1 MNKEYT
7 GWIPTVGGRLSFS
20 VIGETSHPQEALFF
34 NEAGQKKRCIFGFQH
49 RDLSD
54 ASPFLFYKSIY
65 NYLNGISGDFIFA
78 LYGSANDVAD
88 DLDAPFEG
96 KILLFYS
103 DQQREVS
110 QALNYE
116 LARLSALD
124 DEASQQDFLTNT
136 LEPNLLSLYKQHG
149 IYMLDVVLDRSG
161 RVTCSTP
168 DSGLPKKLFNERHD
182 ISGLQDVEKHVA
194 SELFFFLKDVCH
206 RHQHHS
212 PRTDTIVDLHD
223 TSENKLL
230 WKNETLR
237 ALYKRVLDFK
247 RSSSPGTSYSALGM
261 LSYIRSFKRTF
272 CSDIQINKASHA
284 LTQGSNS
291 GENPNKYLF
300 LNDEELEASIRV
312 CLDKRH
318 AEGGA
323 ISRDNSRQFT
333 WLLGIF
339 TIMASGAGLLGL
351 APKPENIE
359 PLSPYLVSAV
369 NFLIKN
375 EVWLLMPFVAIYFVP
390 WARKSS
396 FWKKEFERLLVTLP
410 KHMILTMLLALI
422 GLLLMLAYS
431 LFIPR

>member
-20 VIGETSHPQEALFF
+20 VIGQTSHPQEALFV
-34 NEAGQKKRCIFGFQH
+34 NEAGQSQRCIFGFQH

-78 LYGSANDVAD
+78 LYGSADDVAD
-88 DLDAPFEG
+88 DLDAPFVG
-96 KILLFYS
+96 KILLFYN

-124 DEASQQDFLTNT
+124 DEVSQQDFLTNT
-136 LEPNLLSLYKQHG
+136 LEPNLLSLYRQHG
-149 IYMLDVVLDRSG
+149 IYMLDITLERNG
-161 RVTCSTP
+161 QVTCNVPTESFA
-168 DSGLPKKLFNERHD
+168 KKIFNERHN
-182 ISGLQDVEKHVA
+182 ISGLIDVEKHVA

-247 RSSSPGTSYSALGM
+247 RSSSPGTSFSALGI

-272 CSDIQINKASHA
+272 CNAEQANEVDFAFIKSSNTNESSD
-284 LTQGSNS
+284 
-291 GENPNKYLF
+291 KYLF

-318 AEGGA
+318 TEGEA

-333 WLLGIF
+333 WLLGVF

-351 APKPENIE
+351 APKSENIE
-359 PLSPYLVSAV
+359 PLSPYLVNAV

-390 WARKSS
+390 WA
-396 FWKKEFERLLVTLP
+396 KKVKFLE
-410 KHMILTMLLALI
+410 K
-422 GLLLMLAYS
+422 
-431 LFIPR
+431 